1 MELSEI
7 KKFFEENKETEAVKL
22 FIQTLNPLSVDRV
35 KDYLDNNEDGK
46 KLSQSFSDAKV
57 AKGIETFK
65 EKTLPNLVQAEKEK
79 IMAELNPKETEA
91 QKESRLLK
99 ERLEKLEKE
108 GKYKDLLNLA
118 TKKAVEL
125 KLPLG
130 IIDKFLGEDEDA
142 TIKNIDSL
150 AEQYNGAIKAE
161 VESKFKGNGRN
172 PHKTDQDQGSY
183 YTKEQIE
190 SMSNDEVLANM
201 DKVNQSLSKL

>member
-7 KKFFEENKETEAVKL
+7 KKFFEENKETESVKL
-22 FIQTLNPLSVDRV
+22 FIQTLNPLSIDRV
-35 KDYLDNNEDGK
+35 KDYLENNEDGR

-79 IMAELNPKETEA
+79 LMAELNPKETEA

-108 GKYKDLLNLA
+108 GKHKDLLNLA

-130 IIDKFLGEDEDA
+130 IIDRFLGEDEDA
-142 TIKNIDSL
+142 TMKNIDLL
-150 AEQYNGAIKAE
+150 A
-161 VESKFKGNGRN
+161 
-172 PHKTDQDQGSY
+172 
-183 YTKEQIE
+183 KE
-190 SMSNDEVLANM
+190 
-201 DKVNQSLSKL
+201 